1 MKQLTLALPCEFIK
15 GYQSKSY
22 TDSPSRM
29 PKLGIIVTTSL
40 DSSYTLL
47 GLHKG
52 ASVIYTCLHT
62 YIYLYSEKSRTT
74 SSAELVNKQV
84 PSGALQDTV
93 RKEPSQRFFTEYHFV
108 FLKKLFCSD

>member
-62 YIYLYSEKSRTT
+62 HIYIYTVKRVERHRLLNWSI
-74 SSAELVNKQV
+74 NKYRRV
-84 PSGALQDTV
+84 PYKIL
-93 RKEPSQRFFTEYHFV
+93 
-108 FLKKLFCSD
+108 